1 MKHLIKACRICPIFC
16 LLAVFLAGCS
26 SEPVKPAGFAKNP
39 ELMKKYDLVP
49 LDKVWKDPAFD
60 SRAYNSIMIVPVF
73 TRAQLDKSWMEE
85 ANVRTWMDEESQDVK
100 DFAKYTENAF
110 RKAVQKSRNYKL
122 VDKPG
127 PRTLIFELALV
138 KIVPEKPI
146 LGVAKTAATPVI
158 GAFRAMAFVMAPVK
172 TAVSANTDSPLQASV
187 AIEGNIR
194 DSMTKKVVA
203 SFADREKQ
211 TSAIINFQDFSAYGN
226 LEQIVDEWAREF
238 LEIMDKRPLQT
249 GVKVEDERPAMK
261 LINP

>member
-1 MKHLIKACRICPIFC
+1 MRKISACLFS
-16 LLAVFLAGCS
+16 AVMVALLAGCS

-39 ELMKKYDLVP
+39 GLMKNCDLVP

-60 SRAYNSIMIVPVF
+60 SRAYDSIMIVPVF
-73 TRAQLDKSWMEE
+73 TKAQLDKSWMEE
-85 ANVRTWMDEESQDVK
+85 ANIRTWMDEENQDVK
-100 DFAKYTENAF
+100 DFARYTENAF
-110 RKAVQKSRNYKL
+110 KKAVQKSKNYKL
-122 VDKPG
+122 ADKPG

-138 KIVPEKPI
+138 KIVPEKPV
-146 LGVAKTAATPVI
+146 LGVAKAAATPII
-158 GAFRAMAFVMAPVK
+158 GGFRAVAFAMAPVK
-172 TAVSANTDSPLQASV
+172 TAVSAGTDSPLQASV

-211 TSAIINFQDFSAYGN
+211 TSAIVNFQDFSAYGN

-249 GVKVEDERPAMK
+249 GTKVTDDRPAMK
-261 LINP
+261 IINP